1 MRREIGARSKRTEI
15 AAQEL
20 HRAHSQARAWATE
33 SPNCTALMFSTRLFL
48 VALLAVFGAL
58 TLAPAPCEGKITYI
72 RPLWQPT
79 SEWSPPEAREEPAE
93 LHSAAMK
100 LYSEYVEKSGIQP
113 CTYC

>member
-1 MRREIGARSKRTEI
+1 LRARGHRPHTRT
-15 AAQEL
+15 AQ
-20 HRAHSQARAWATE
+20 
-33 SPNCTALMFSTRLFL
+33 MFSTRLFL

-58 TLAPAPCEGKITYI
+58 AFAPVPTDAKITYI

-79 SEWSPPEAREEPAE
+79 SEWSPPEEREEPAE

>member
-1 MRREIGARSKRTEI
+1 MCIRDS
-15 AAQEL
+15 
-20 HRAHSQARAWATE
+20 
-33 SPNCTALMFSTRLFL
+33 
-48 VALLAVFGAL
+48 
-58 TLAPAPCEGKITYI
+58 TYI

-79 SEWSPPEAREEPAE
+79 SEWSPPEEREEPAE

>member
-1 MRREIGARSKRTEI
+1 
-15 AAQEL
+15 
-20 HRAHSQARAWATE
+20 
-33 SPNCTALMFSTRLFL
+33 MFATRLFL
-48 VALLAVFGAL
+48 VALLAIFGAL
-58 TLAPAPCEGKITYI
+58 AFAPVPTDAKITYI

-79 SEWSPPEAREEPAE
+79 SEWSPPEEREEPAE